1 MSLRRMITGIGRQ
14 AGLYNFS
21 RLGNPIYD
29 LFLGGT
35 KRPVFFDIDATMP
48 ELRAIDAAYEDI
60 REELERLLPQQ
71 DQMPRYH
78 DLDTDLLYSSGR
90 FHRDKRWNVFMLYC
104 YKSLPE
110 ENRALCPKTCAALEK
125 IPYIN
130 QAFFSILD
138 PGKSIPA
145 HTGPTRAYL
154 RYHLG
159 LRVPE
164 HNPPTIRVKDQ
175 HYTWKE
181 GESVLFDDSWEHEIT
196 NHAATVRAVL
206 IIDVMRPFI
215 APVFA
220 FNRLTRKLGDWFY
233 GPRIVAR
240 ARRFHLTSQPAEVR
254 PGTSTTRS
262 D

>member
-1 MSLRRMITGIGRQ
+1 MSIRSAIMKIRRN

-29 LFLGGT
+29 LFTGG
-35 KRPVFFDIDATMP
+35 KNRPIFFDIDQTMP

-60 REELERLLPQQ
+60 RAELERLLPQQ

-78 DLDTDLLYSSGR
+78 ELDTDLLYSSGR
-90 FHRDKRWNVFMLYC
+90 FNRDKRWNVFMLYC
-104 YKSLPE
+104 YKALPE
-110 ENRALCPKTCAALEK
+110 ENRKLCPKTCEALAK

-159 LRVPE
+159 LRVPKN
-164 HNPPTIRVKDQ
+164 NPPTIRIKDRF
-175 HYTWKE
+175 YTWRE
-181 GESVLFDDSWEHEIT
+181 GESVLFDDSWEHEIY
-196 NHAATVRAVL
+196 NESDSVRAVL
-206 IIDVMRPFI
+206 IVDVVRPFV
-215 APVFA
+215 APVFWFA
-220 FNRLTRKLGDWFY
+220 LMTRKLGDWFY
-233 GPRIVAR
+233 GRRIVA
-240 ARRFHLTSQPAEVR
+240 AANKYKLAER
-254 PGTSTTRS
+254 DTRQAN
-262 D
+262 